1 VSSVETPGEVAI
13 GRTGP
18 AQFVRECIAELRR
31 VSWPDRVALWQATGV
46 VIGAVIAVGVYLF
59 ALDSLFK
66 PLALWLAT
74 KQAG

>member
-1 VSSVETPGEVAI
+1 MSVPETTGEGGI

-46 VIGAVIAVGVYLF
+46 VIGAVVAVGVYLY
-59 ALDSLFK
+59 ALDSIFK